1 MHPIPTST
9 PRGQVMPIVAIA
21 FTILIAFLAVL
32 FDGAHGMNTRRQM
45 QDAGDAAALAAANV
59 LQVGTPRGCSATA
72 GGTVPRAS
80 VAQAAR
86 NALAANLSWF
96 DPNAATITCPPGRG
110 NNAVSVELATVSQ
123 RFFGG
128 VIGGDINVR
137 TSSSAYNGQT
147 GGTFWSVVLLNPR
160 NPSWHSSRN
169 GCPSMLLSGG
179 PTVTLE
185 GSVIVNST
193 CPASSGG
200 GLATNGN
207 ASNLTMTNG
216 AKINIV
222 GGYSPAALTISPAPV
237 TGATPV
243 KDPLAGLPP
252 MSTAGMTVRSTSRLV
267 LNNETRV
274 LEPGIYTG
282 GIQLKNSSIALFR
295 PGIYVMDGGGLDVG
309 AQATVLSIPSSVSTL
324 PADWNTTCVAGSCGV
339 LLYNTGT
346 TSTMAKLT
354 IGAGATVKLR
364 AYDPAAQANGV
375 TDYRG
380 LLIWQNGS
388 PVPTISYGQPDV
400 ELSGGGS
407 VNLRG
412 TVYAP
417 SAKVAMGGGS
427 GGSGG
432 SSDLTLQFIAW
443 DLEFRGNSSFVFRFS
458 DTDFARPTIYGLF
471 TP

>member
-1 MHPIPTST
+1 MAPLPRRDE
-9 PRGQVMPIVAIA
+9 RGQVMPIVAVA
-21 FTILIAFLAVL
+21 FTVLIAFLAVL
-32 FDGAHGMNTRRQM
+32 FDGAHGMNTRRQL

-59 LQVGTPRGCSATA
+59 IQVGTPKGCSASANT
-72 GGTVPRAS
+72 TPRAS

-86 NALAANLSWF
+86 DSLTSNLSWF
-96 DPNAATITCPPGRG
+96 DPNDAIISCPPGRD

-137 TSSSAYNGQT
+137 TRSSAYNGQT
-147 GGTFWSVVLLNPR
+147 GGTIWSVVLLNPR
-160 NPSWHSSRN
+160 NPGWPQARN

-185 GSVIVNST
+185 GSVIINSS

-216 AKINIV
+216 AAINIV
-222 GGYSPAALTISPAPV
+222 GGYSPAALTINPAPV
-237 TGATPV
+237 TGANPV

-252 MSTAGMTVRSTSRLV
+252 MDTTGMTVRSTSRLV

-282 GIQLKNSSIALFR
+282 GIQLRNSSIALMR
-295 PGIYVMDGGGLDVG
+295 PGIFVLNGGGLEVG
-309 AQATVLSIPSSVSTL
+309 AQATVLSIPSSVSTV
-324 PADWNTTCVAGSCGV
+324 PANWNTTCVAGSCGV

-346 TSTMAKLT
+346 TSTMSRIT
-354 IGAGATVKLR
+354 VGAGATVKLR
-364 AYDPAAQANGV
+364 AYEPSAQPNGV
-375 TDYRG
+375 SDYRS
-380 LLIWQNGS
+380 LLIWQNGN

-417 SAKVAMGGGS
+417 SAKVSMGGGS
-427 GGSGG
+427 GGAGG
-432 SSDLTLQFIAW
+432 STDVTLQFIAW
-443 DLEFRGNSSFVFRFS
+443 DLEFRGNSGFVFRFS
-458 DTDFARPTIYGLF
+458 DTHFARPTIYGLF
-471 TP
+471 SP